1 MFISNITGFMSSLD
15 IGSNN
20 CGYYDLQ
27 AVLTHQGRSS
37 SSGHYVSWVKRKQG
51 KDWCFFFP
59 IVAYCFDKFK
69 FFNTLILRT
78 F

>member
-1 MFISNITGFMSSLD
+1 MLFIVLLLYLYLSLD

-51 KDWCFFFP
+51 KNSIIFFHCYLPF
-59 IVAYCFDKFK
+59 
-69 FFNTLILRT
+69 
-78 F
+78 

>member
-1 MFISNITGFMSSLD
+1 MRQGFTAVLKLECVSFPPSD

-20 CGYYDLQ
+20 CGYYELQ

-51 KDWCFFFP
+51 TEG
-59 IVAYCFDKFK
+59 
-69 FFNTLILRT
+69 TLEKGVGHPSSL
-78 F
+78 

>member
-1 MFISNITGFMSSLD
+1 MQVLTVLLHVGFPFSFSD

-20 CGYYDLQ
+20 CGYYELQ

-51 KDWCFFFP
+51 TEVSLA
-59 IVAYCFDKFK
+59 VA
-69 FFNTLILRT
+69 
-78 F
+78 